1 MKPTTGRALT
11 LLLSKEWV
19 SGNELFLVA
28 GTRYGARLDEL
39 KEQGYRWDKRWIRGS
54 RVPHYHLILPHEQ
67 LTLDGAA

>member
-1 MKPTTGRALT
+1 MKPSTKRALD
-11 LLLSKEWV
+11 LLLKKSWV

-54 RVPHYHLILPHEQ
+54 RVPQYHLILPDEQ
-67 LTLDGAA
+67 LTLDQTA

>member
-28 GTRYGARLDEL
+28 GSRYGARLDEL
-39 KEQGYRWDKRWIRGS
+39 KALGYRWDKRWVRGS
-54 RVPHYHLILPHEQ
+54 RVPQYRLVLSDEQ